1 MQLALIIVP
10 LPIECT
16 CRSSKVYKN
25 IFYFMSSLFT
35 LFTNVTKLRLW
46 NYDTENIRKT
56 GKGIGDWTELIIDD
70 VEIHTFSK
78 LP

>member
-1 MQLALIIVP
+1 M
-10 LPIECT
+10 
-16 CRSSKVYKN
+16 
-25 IFYFMSSLFT
+25 
-35 LFTNVTKLRLW
+35 LRGYD
-46 NYDTENIRKT
+46 YDTENIRKT